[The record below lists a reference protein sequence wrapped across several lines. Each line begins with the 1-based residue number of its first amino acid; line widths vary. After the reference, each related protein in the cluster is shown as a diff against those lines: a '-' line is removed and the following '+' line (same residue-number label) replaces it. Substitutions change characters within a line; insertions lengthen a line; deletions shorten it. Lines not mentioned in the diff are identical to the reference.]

1 LARTSQEET
10 EKEERVDMKKVEM
23 LQQVLVEHRWES
35 PDSTN
40 DINRSIIDLRRE
52 IQLGIMEIK
61 GKMTIYLIIILLVM
75 VVLARVLV
83 LALRQL

>member
-1 LARTSQEET
+1 
-10 EKEERVDMKKVEM
+10 MKKVEL

-52 IQLGIMEIK
+52 IQLGFMEIK
-61 GKMTIYLIIILLVM
+61 GKMTIYLVIILLAM
-75 VVLARVLV
+75 VILARVLV
-83 LALRQL
+83 VALRQP